1 MIFLPEITITFFMIF
16 TLLMGVFQPVGK
28 RGLFSF
34 VMTVIAL
41 LIITT
46 QLIIYPIHVEQW
58 QGWQYDQLSQ
68 SLKLLISG
76 LTLFIMV
83 FSYQYLVQSKIKLF
97 EYGILLQAVLLGVFV
112 VCSANNFLILFI
124 GLELSALPL
133 YAMIALFHQR
143 LGLEAAIKYFVLGAL
158 ASGFIL
164 FGISL
169 SFGAS
174 GSIDFVMLDTKLS
187 LLGGLLITCG
197 LLFKLGCAPF
207 HTWVPDVYQGA
218 PYPII
223 TVIATLPKFAYIVAF
238 IRLGQHGFY
247 NGSLQYV
254 LMFCALLSMAIGNLS
269 ALSQDNLK
277 RLLGYSSIAHMGY
290 LVLAIAVG
298 QTGYAASIFYVSL
311 YALATAGCLCTLML
325 YSKANHEINMI
336 NQLAHLHAQ
345 NPFIALILMVIFF
358 SMAAIPPLGGFIAK
372 LNVFYALY
380 QAKFITV
387 GIIAMLFAV
396 FGIFYYIR
404 LVRLMYFNDSIN
416 ALKSNLASQ
425 TLSLEH
431 YVLAIPVVLIL
442 INGMIPNYFMQHS
455 AELLPESIKL
465 TAHQSG
471 PKSNHHVSMTKH
483 HTTFIT

>member
-1 MIFLPEITITFFMIF
+1 MIFLPEITITFFMIC
-16 TLLMGVFQPVGK
+16 TLLLGVFQPADK
-28 RGLFSF
+28 RGLFSY
-34 VMTVIAL
+34 VMTTISLVIVAS
-41 LIITT
+41 
-46 QLIIYPIHVEQW
+46 QLIIYPVHVEQW

-83 FSYQYLVQSKIKLF
+83 FSYQYLTRCKIKLF
-97 EYGILLQAVLLGVFV
+97 EYGILLQAVVLGVFV

-174 GSIDFVMLDTKLS
+174 GGIEFVMVDNKLA

-207 HTWVPDVYQGA
+207 HAWVPDVYQGA

-223 TVIATLPKFAYIVAF
+223 SIIATLPKFAYVVAF

-247 NGSLQYV
+247 SGSLQYI

-298 QTGYAASIFYVSL
+298 YTGYAASIFYVSL

-325 YSKANHEINMI
+325 YSKANHEVNKI
-336 NQLAHLHAQ
+336 NQLAHLHGQ
-345 NPFIALILMVIFF
+345 NPYIALLLMVIFF

-372 LNVFYALY
+372 LNVLYALY
-380 QAKFITV
+380 QANFITV

-404 LVRLMYFNDSIN
+404 LVRLMYFNDAINPAKSELTLQSI
-416 ALKSNLASQ
+416 SI
-425 TLSLEH
+425 EH
-431 YVLAIPVVLIL
+431 YVLAIPVLLIL

-465 TAHQSG
+465 SAHQSS
-471 PKSNHHVSMTKH
+471 PKQGHQASLTRH
-483 HTTFIT
+483 HTTFMT